1 MKNSALKK
9 KTTVCTHALLVAC
22 ITVFFSTPSSALKN
36 KDSLFDLPFEEVMNL
51 TVTSPTKTPKPFKES
66 AAAIYVLTNED
77 IRRSGATSIAEAL
90 RMVPGMQVAR
100 INSSKWAISARG
112 FEDLVANKLLMLIDG
127 RSIYG
132 KVTWRY

>member
-1 MKNSALKK
+1 
-9 KTTVCTHALLVAC
+9 
-22 ITVFFSTPSSALKN
+22 
-36 KDSLFDLPFEEVMNL
+36 MNL